1 MPELGEALSDREM
14 EVLGLL
20 PRGASNKEIAEELS
34 ISPYTVKTHL
44 RNIFAKLGVSSRT
57 EAITVAMEQG
67 VLSVPGEAAGAA
79 ALPQAAAVPVE
90 PADPTLPPAMTAAVE
105 PTDSPAPVTQHP
117 PRWRNLLWGV
127 LGLIIL
133 LGAVV
138 LAVQWQNNNQPLV
151 ASEPFEPQPI
161 GDTRW
166 LTSRPLPEPRV
177 GQATAAAGLNIYQ
190 FGGETADGISDDTWV
205 FDTST
210 GEWAARANKPTA
222 VTDAMAA
229 ELFGELYVPGGRL
242 ANGEPSSTVEVYSPS
257 QDAWRRVAAL
267 PQPLAGALAVADGG
281 FLYVIGGQGDGGVVD
296 TVYVYDPAADSW
308 RPLAP
313 LPEPRALAAGA
324 ALTGQI
330 VVAGGTD
337 GTAPQTSC
345 AIYAPSENVWSACPP
360 LLAARSGAGAAV
372 LLNKLYVIGGTD
384 SGSGAAVHGELFDPN
399 SETWQV
405 LNVPDEM
412 AGWTQPGVAPV
423 EARIFAQGGRQG
435 TALTDANL
443 IYSPVVFRTFIPA
456 ASSGDDE

>member
-1 MPELGEALSDREM
+1 MPELGEALSDREL

-44 RNIFAKLGVSSRT
+44 RNIFTKLGVSSRT

-67 VLSVPGEAAGAA
+67 VLSVPGEVA
-79 ALPQAAAVPVE
+79 
-90 PADPTLPPAMTAAVE
+90 T
-105 PTDSPAPVTQHP
+105 PAPVSSETEGTPAEVAEPTVKTTAQP
-117 PRWRNLLWGV
+117 TAAQQAPRWRNLLWGV
-127 LGLIIL
+127 LGLIVL
-133 LGAVV
+133 LGVVV

-166 LTSRPLPEPRV
+166 LASRPLPEPRV

-190 FGGETADGISDDTWV
+190 FGGETAGGISDDTWV

-210 GEWAARANKPTA
+210 GEWAARTNKPTA
-222 VTDAMAA
+222 VADAMAA

-242 ANGEPSSTVEVYSPS
+242 ASGDPTGVVEVYSPS

-267 PQPLAGALAVADGG
+267 PQALSGALAVADGG
-281 FLYVIGGQGDGGVVD
+281 FLYVIGGQGENGVVD

-313 LPEPRALAAGA
+313 LPDPRALAAGA

-330 VVAGGTD
+330 VVVGGTD
-337 GTAPQTSC
+337 GDAAQTSC
-345 AIYAPSENVWSACPP
+345 AIYAPSEDAWSACPP
-360 LLAARSGAGAAV
+360 LLTARSGAGAAV
-372 LLNKLYVIGGTD
+372 LLNKLYVIGGAVD
-384 SGSGAAVHGELFDPN
+384 ESGAAVHGELFDPN

-412 AGWTQPGVAPV
+412 VGLMQPGVAPV
-423 EARIFAQGGRQG
+423 ETRIFAQGGRKG
-435 TALTDANL
+435 ASLSDANL

>member
-1 MPELGEALSDREM
+1 MPERGEALSDREL

-44 RNIFAKLGVSSRT
+44 RNIFGKLGVSSRT

-67 VLSVPGEAAGAA
+67 ILSVPGEPAA
-79 ALPQAAAVPVE
+79 AADASAQAMPPGE
-90 PADPTLPPAMTAAVE
+90 PATSPTAVSSETAPQTE
-105 PTDSPAPVTQHP
+105 QP
-117 PRWRNLLWGV
+117 PRWRNLLWGT
-127 LGLIIL
+127 LGVVIL
-133 LGAVV
+133 LAAVV
-138 LAVQWQNNNQPLV
+138 LAVQWQNSNQSLV

-166 LTSRPLPEPRV
+166 LINRPLPEPRA

-190 FGGETADGISDDTWV
+190 FGGETAEGISNDTWV
-205 FDTST
+205 FDTAT
-210 GEWAARANKPTA
+210 GEWAAGADKPTA
-222 VTDAMAA
+222 VADAMAA

-242 ANGEPSSTVEVYSPS
+242 SGGELTSVVEVYSPS

-281 FLYVIGGQGDGGVVD
+281 FLYVIGGRGEESVVD

-313 LPEPRALAAGA
+313 LPEARALAAGA
-324 ALTGQI
+324 ALTGRI
-330 VVAGGTD
+330 VVVGGTD

-345 AIYAPSENVWSACPP
+345 ATYAPSDDAWSACPP

-372 LLNKLYVIGGTD
+372 LLNKLYVIGGT
-384 SGSGAAVHGELFDPN
+384 GSGAADAINGELFDPN

-405 LNVPDEM
+405 LNIPDDM

-423 EARIFAQGGRQG
+423 ETRLFAQGGRQAD
-435 TALTDANL
+435 ALLDANL
-443 IYSPVVFRTFIPA
+443 VYSPFVFQTFIPA
-456 ASSGDDE
+456 ASSGDEE